1 MTHNPVNAKR
11 RQLSWRISFVYTVP
25 VLLVTVAL
33 VFVFF
38 FYLRSS
44 LISTA
49 YSSTEANV
57 IKSVEECESYL
68 HKREEDFLKL
78 AKKHSYSNR
87 QGNRLLFV
95 KYLQNH
101 DDVVDVYYG
110 YSDGDYFSA
119 RGDMLDELASEFRT
133 KAWYLEASRNKGLA
147 ITGPNVKPKSKK
159 LVMTISYPIFGKNQ
173 QIKGVIAEDID
184 LMKIRQSFGTAAKNE
199 GGITLLMENSSDNI
213 FTFYPYETSLG
224 KMDQDSLSG
233 LLSMITDDYKVDSL
247 MYGKV
252 LRFEKSNNHRQ
263 SFAFMVTPMK
273 KSPFYVVHII
283 QQNKVVAKFKEDLI
297 AVMLLVILAV
307 VMLMFLAGLLA
318 HFLYKFFI
326 EKDLNDS
333 VSSSTLFDTLLMSP
347 NFSLILTDD
356 TFDILHASANVIDF
370 VNNGEDIKGEI
381 LWKYLPSEQLRSLR
395 IAWRWVAT
403 CIRASARPW

>member
-110 YSDGDYFSA
+110 YSDGD
-119 RGDMLDELASEFRT
+119 
-133 KAWYLEASRNKGLA
+133 
-147 ITGPNVKPKSKK
+147 
-159 LVMTISYPIFGKNQ
+159 
-173 QIKGVIAEDID
+173 
-184 LMKIRQSFGTAAKNE
+184 
-199 GGITLLMENSSDNI
+199 
-213 FTFYPYETSLG
+213 
-224 KMDQDSLSG
+224 
-233 LLSMITDDYKVDSL
+233 
-247 MYGKV
+247 
-252 LRFEKSNNHRQ
+252 
-263 SFAFMVTPMK
+263 
-273 KSPFYVVHII
+273 
-283 QQNKVVAKFKEDLI
+283 
-297 AVMLLVILAV
+297 
-307 VMLMFLAGLLA
+307 
-318 HFLYKFFI
+318 
-326 EKDLNDS
+326 
-333 VSSSTLFDTLLMSP
+333 
-347 NFSLILTDD
+347 
-356 TFDILHASANVIDF
+356 
-370 VNNGEDIKGEI
+370 
-381 LWKYLPSEQLRSLR
+381 
-395 IAWRWVAT
+395 
-403 CIRASARPW
+403 